1 MAKKETTVAAGPS
14 ETVTVTPEP
23 EPVFEVRAPQHR
35 DRRKLRDAAANVAAL
50 AAGLKVGERV
60 ELYRVE

>member
-14 ETVTVTPEP
+14 ETVTPEP